1 MRTFTGNTWRLAAA
15 ALGLSLFV
23 ACGSDD
29 GGGSGG
35 PMTPSGSGPGP
46 SGATITVGTN
56 GTVSPSTVSITV
68 GQSVT
73 FVNNDSR
80 SHELASDPH
89 PAHTN
94 CPSINAL
101 GHARDRPDQADEL
114 VRRGRHLRI
123 PRPQRSGQPR
133 PEGNDHDS
141 LRTAS

>member
-15 ALGLSLFV
+15 VLGLSLFV

-29 GGGSGG
+29 GGGRGG
-35 PMTPSGSGPGP
+35 PTTPSDSGPGP
-46 SGATITVGTN
+46 SGAT
-56 GTVSPSTVSITV
+56 ITV

-89 PAHTN
+89 PAHNN

-101 GHARDRPDQADEL
+101 AVLGTGQTRLTNSFGAAGTCGFHDHNDPDNINL
-114 VRRGRHLRI
+114 KGTITIR
-123 PRPQRSGQPR
+123 
-133 PEGNDHDS
+133 
-141 LRTAS
+141 